1 MKIIQGTSNIFE
13 QFLVDF
19 YYQIKY
25 DIAYNKML
33 NNKKYIIYNND
44 NIDNSKFN
52 ITITKFYG
60 EFKSYLDMKKINKIP
75 KKKIF
80 SQSLIEG
87 LFKESSL
94 DHTEIMNIS
103 ISEYRKLLFNNHI
116 IDDKDDYIFLDNEN
130 NFINEGN
137 FKPFNNLLIKKEFI
151 F

>member
-1 MKIIQGTSNIFE
+1 
-13 QFLVDF
+13 
-19 YYQIKY
+19 
-25 DIAYNKML
+25 
-33 NNKKYIIYNND
+33 
-44 NIDNSKFN
+44 
-52 ITITKFYG
+52 
-60 EFKSYLDMKKINKIP
+60 MKKINKIP

-137 FKPFNNLLIKKEFI
+137 FKPFNNLLIKKEII